1 MWGWQAAKYV
11 CAANLMRTFEKA
23 KSQRERRC
31 LGSPHSKQPE
41 LRLACVF
48 VFPSESRTNNYA
60 GKFCMLHLID
70 VAGRKIPSTPPQ
82 RKCWNI
88 CHVGCQ
94 SCCLAQP
101 NCCHGFSISAFSGS
115 LKVAV
120 GRMCVD
126 TIATIFFTVTVY
138 SEAENDI

>member
-1 MWGWQAAKYV
+1 M
-11 CAANLMRTFEKA
+11 
-23 KSQRERRC
+23 
-31 LGSPHSKQPE
+31 
-41 LRLACVF
+41 
-48 VFPSESRTNNYA
+48 FPSERRTNNYP

-70 VAGRKIPSTPPQ
+70 VAGRKIPPIPK
-82 RKCWNI
+82 RKRWSI

-120 GRMCVD
+120 GCMCVD

-138 SEAENDI
+138 SEAQNDIQRVKKHTPPVSVLSLQLTSSNFIRISSVDCRSWKCKPI